1 MSESLSLWPEG
12 FEDILSRRLQAFKD
26 EFGKARALFDADET
40 LWHGD
45 IVEAHY
51 ALMEVVRRHDAFN
64 FQGHPTVEH
73 HQDESMVAYYQ
84 RLYDAQGVHVAFEW
98 ACDVYGGHKSTDII
112 REAELLFDQ
121 TRSDLNDLSYPR
133 PKFYQAQR
141 QLLEWLRANDV
152 EAWVISASPE
162 VLIHAAL
169 IALKLTDL
177 IPLHRAL
184 GVNYALSEDGT
195 SIDTLELRRQY
206 EDASETLGSLL
217 HNPNVIVTDQRC
229 GPLTWQEGKV
239 EGFRLFHSED
249 DRPFLVAGDSP
260 NDFAMQFLTPHH
272 CGLRVRIAK
281 DSAHEAKRR
290 EATEDR
296 ANREGWTHSVEEDLS
311 GWIDIDP
318 APWRAQQ

>member
-1 MSESLSLWPEG
+1 MSVSLSLWPEG
-12 FEDILSRRLQAFKD
+12 FEDLLSRRLKQFKD
-26 EFGKARALFDADET
+26 KFGKARALFDADET

-51 ALMEVVRRHDAFN
+51 ALMEVVRRDDAYN
-64 FQGHPTVEH
+64 FKGHPTVEH
-73 HQDESMVAYYQ
+73 HANESMVDYYQ
-84 RLYDAQGVHVAFEW
+84 RLYEAQGVHIAFEW

-121 TRSDLNDLSYPR
+121 SRKDLNDLSYPR
-133 PKFYQAQR
+133 PKFYEAQR
-141 QLLEWLRANDV
+141 QLLAWLQSNDV

-184 GVNYALSEDGT
+184 GVNYAFSQEGET
-195 SIDTLELRRQY
+195 INTIEMRRRHG
-206 EDASETLGSLL
+206 DASEQLKQLL
-217 HNPNVIVTDQRC
+217 HDPNVIVTAQRC

-239 EGFRLFHSED
+239 EGFRLFHAED

-260 NDFAMQFLTPHH
+260 NDFAMQFLTPHLS
-272 CGLRVRIAK
+272 GLRVRIAK
-281 DSAHEAKRR
+281 DASHEAKRL
-290 EATEDR
+290 ESTKER
-296 ANREGWTHSVEEDLS
+296 AKREGWSHSVDEDLT

-318 APWRAQQ
+318 KPWRAQQ